1 MPAGSC
7 PTALATL
14 SSTSGRRGT
23 WTGFSVAR
31 GHAICRWSSRAGSNW
46 RSILGPPRSWD
57 SGSRRP
63 SWFGPSTWSND
74 EQRRMSMVLKT
85 LAGAVLFATLCGAP
99 GAAGAQQVIFLIRHA
114 EQMSG
119 PEIVLTEVGHRR
131 AAALAHRLKD
141 AGIAAIFTTDAVR
154 THETAAPTAK
164 ALGIQPKVVR
174 MQDIDGLVN

>member
-1 MPAGSC
+1 
-7 PTALATL
+7 
-14 SSTSGRRGT
+14 
-23 WTGFSVAR
+23 
-31 GHAICRWSSRAGSNW
+31 
-46 RSILGPPRSWD
+46 
-57 SGSRRP
+57 
-63 SWFGPSTWSND
+63 
-74 EQRRMSMVLKT
+74 MSMVLKT
-85 LAGAVLFATLCGAP
+85 LVGAVLFATLCGAP

-154 THETAAPTAK
+154 TQETAAPTAK

-174 MQDIDGLVN
+174 MQDIDGLVKRIRAEHPHDRVLIVNHALNVRAILKAFGHPEGIDVARDDYEPLFVIVPRPEGAPIVVMLRL

>member
-1 MPAGSC
+1 
-7 PTALATL
+7 
-14 SSTSGRRGT
+14 
-23 WTGFSVAR
+23 
-31 GHAICRWSSRAGSNW
+31 
-46 RSILGPPRSWD
+46 
-57 SGSRRP
+57 
-63 SWFGPSTWSND
+63 
-74 EQRRMSMVLKT
+74 MSMVLKA

-154 THETAAPTAK
+154 TQETAGPTAK
-164 ALGIQPKVVR
+164 TLGIQPKVTP
-174 MQDIDGLVN
+174 MQDIEGLVKRIRAEHPHDRVLIVNHALNVRAILKAFGHPEGIDVARDDYEPLFVIVPRPEGPPIVVMLRL